1 MYYIYGFKGKHEER
15 SSQIFN
21 EQFFGSITNQ
31 EDFHAISVVGVDRR
45 NRAYHETDLVTAF
58 SCREGSPI
66 GKISFNELL
75 TERGFFKDE
84 NGDHTA
90 CDISAGTNIY
100 IETIFFSIEIKE
112 HSEEGVRA
120 KGTELEVYYS
130 KEKRW
135 RSATSKLIPQA
146 VTAKSFLA
154 DQLDIRPFRVVSLI
168 YLPNVTKKQLAPKI
182 SSRDLANCILYADS
196 DFRDLIRLYILREN
210 AFKTRSGF
218 SIGQRDIGGHKLRTK
233 ADNFYK
239 ELRPG
244 KLEQE
249 KLEILGRTFFDK
261 QKKVWTA
268 ELGKKLIAFTGRAGT
283 GKTLKLLRTANDLL
297 QNNLDC
303 TLILTFNR
311 ALARDL
317 ERLLKLQQIE
327 EGHRG
332 QVLTIDQFL
341 YYLSMRLEIKGGY
354 EGGLDEFRK
363 KNVDDKFEFIRK
375 VILEELND
383 ETKRSELQRQ
393 IQSEWTYLAIDE
405 AQDWYT
411 DERDII
417 LKLFE
422 PSKIIIAAGIDQRL
436 RSPNLTNWKGAA
448 ALRGIETKVVPDN
461 ISLRMTT
468 NLTTFNNFISTRFSL
483 DWSVKPNRELT
494 GGSVVMFDELNREIF
509 QSFFGCRCAP

>member
-1 MYYIYGFKGKHEER
+1 M
-15 SSQIFN
+15 
-21 EQFFGSITNQ
+21 
-31 EDFHAISVVGVDRR
+31 
-45 NRAYHETDLVTAF
+45 
-58 SCREGSPI
+58 
-66 GKISFNELL
+66 
-75 TERGFFKDE
+75 
-84 NGDHTA
+84 
-90 CDISAGTNIY
+90 
-100 IETIFFSIEIKE
+100 
-112 HSEEGVRA
+112 
-120 KGTELEVYYS
+120 
-130 KEKRW
+130 
-135 RSATSKLIPQA
+135 
-146 VTAKSFLA
+146 
-154 DQLDIRPFRVVSLI
+154 
-168 YLPNVTKKQLAPKI
+168 
-182 SSRDLANCILYADS
+182 
-196 DFRDLIRLYILREN
+196 
-210 AFKTRSGF
+210 
-218 SIGQRDIGGHKLRTK
+218 
-233 ADNFYK
+233 
-239 ELRPG
+239 
-244 KLEQE
+244 
-249 KLEILGRTFFDK
+249 
-261 QKKVWTA
+261 
-268 ELGKKLIAFTGRAGT
+268 
-283 GKTLKLLRTANDLL
+283 
-297 QNNLDC
+297 
-303 TLILTFNR
+303 
-311 ALARDL
+311 
-317 ERLLKLQQIE
+317 KLQQIE

-354 EGGLDEFRK
+354 EGVLDEFRK

-448 ALRGIETKVVPDN
+448 ALCGIETKVVPDN

-509 QSFFGCRCAP
+509 QSFLQELVSGEHGYAPVDYLVINSRSAGLSPLKWLQDLGFKYWDGVSEKDRASIPEFSQIRCVSTESCRGLEGWSCMILDVDGWFNFCMNRVRYQLKVKEEGKDIFEASLDARRITENDIYSMPTWFMIPFTRAKKKIFIQMPRDNLLRSIFLAACDEFPAFVERH